1 MKTVPFKNSKIS
13 VNRYTFTAKAKS
25 LRPKMNE
32 PSLLVSYSRTAEFKD
47 PKNPGIQ
54 ASHSQE
60 L

>member
-13 VNRYTFTAKAKS
+13 VNWYTFTAKAKS

-47 PKNPGIQ
+47 PTNPGIQ